1 MESSRDDFVIAL
13 RSAFLKKGTQ
23 QRFSLLSLIF
33 FSIIFLI
40 LGSFNFKIINY
51 VKIGINE
58 IVYRSSFIVSVPE
71 NLLKDSYLTIQN
83 HNKLYKE
90 NENIKS
96 ELEILK
102 AKDLLNEFII
112 LENQRLKNIVDDY
125 LVKSDT
131 IIAKVL
137 SDKGSPFLRSIIIN
151 KGSKHKINLGMVV
164 MDGAY
169 LVGKVVEVNYLSSRV
184 LLLSDLNSKIPVI
197 VEPNA
202 VFSILSGTGK
212 DYGIIQYSKKYEDI
226 KNESIIYTSG
236 AGSLFKAG
244 IPIGRM
250 NINNLSDEKKVEFF
264 SDFSQLKF
272 VKVVSF
278 KKVRINDRVK
288 NKNFIKIILSKV
300 PIILLFVSV
309 LNDFDF
315 NHLSL
320 KYFSFNFSYILIF
333 YYSLKKSESL
343 GYTYIFIAG
352 LFNDVV
358 IGTPIG
364 LSSLI
369 YLILCV
375 AASYLRNITLR
386 PSLLKDCIF
395 FLFTILIINSLLFLS
410 LKFIFNYELNY
421 FDQIINIT
429 FTFLFYFLFSNLF
442 DFFESYFVSRNNAG

>member
-1 MESSRDDFVIAL
+1 MEPSRDDFVIAL

-51 VKIGINE
+51 LKAGIKE
-58 IVYRSSFIVSVPE
+58 VVYRSSFIVSVPE

-83 HNKLYKE
+83 HKKLYKE
-90 NENIKS
+90 NEKIKS

-112 LENQRLKNIVDDY
+112 SENQRLKNIVDDY

-137 SDKGSPFLRSIIIN
+137 SDKSSPYLRSIIIN

-164 MDGAY
+164 IDGEY
-169 LVGKVVEVNYLSSRV
+169 LVGKIVEVNYSSSRV

-197 VEPNA
+197 VEPNT
-202 VFSILSGTGK
+202 VISILSGTGK
-212 DYGIIQYSKKYEDI
+212 DYGVIQYSKKYEDI
-226 KNESIIYTSG
+226 KNESVIYTSG

-250 NINNLSDEKKVEFF
+250 NINNLSDEKKVDFF

-278 KKVRINDRVK
+278 KKSE
-288 NKNFIKIILSKV
+288 NKWQ
-300 PIILLFVSV
+300 
-309 LNDFDF
+309 
-315 NHLSL
+315 
-320 KYFSFNFSYILIF
+320 
-333 YYSLKKSESL
+333 
-343 GYTYIFIAG
+343 G
-352 LFNDVV
+352 
-358 IGTPIG
+358 
-364 LSSLI
+364 
-369 YLILCV
+369 
-375 AASYLRNITLR
+375 
-386 PSLLKDCIF
+386 
-395 FLFTILIINSLLFLS
+395 
-410 LKFIFNYELNY
+410 
-421 FDQIINIT
+421 
-429 FTFLFYFLFSNLF
+429 
-442 DFFESYFVSRNNAG
+442 

>member
-51 VKIGINE
+51 VKIGITE

-90 NENIKS
+90 NEKIKS

-102 AKDLLNEFII
+102 ARDLLNEFII

-226 KNESIIYTSG
+226 KNESVIYTSG
-236 AGSLFKAG
+236 AGNLFKAG

-278 KKVRINDRVK
+278 KKSE
-288 NKNFIKIILSKV
+288 NKWQ
-300 PIILLFVSV
+300 
-309 LNDFDF
+309 
-315 NHLSL
+315 
-320 KYFSFNFSYILIF
+320 
-333 YYSLKKSESL
+333 
-343 GYTYIFIAG
+343 G
-352 LFNDVV
+352 
-358 IGTPIG
+358 
-364 LSSLI
+364 
-369 YLILCV
+369 
-375 AASYLRNITLR
+375 
-386 PSLLKDCIF
+386 
-395 FLFTILIINSLLFLS
+395 
-410 LKFIFNYELNY
+410 
-421 FDQIINIT
+421 
-429 FTFLFYFLFSNLF
+429 
-442 DFFESYFVSRNNAG
+442 

>member
-40 LGSFNFKIINY
+40 LGNFNFKVINY
-51 VKIGINE
+51 IKLGINE

-71 NLLKDSYLTIQN
+71 NLIKDSYLTLQN
-83 HNKLYKE
+83 HNKLYKK
-90 NENIKS
+90 NEKIKF

-102 AKDLLNEFII
+102 AKDLSNEFII
-112 LENQRLKNIVDDY
+112 LENQRLKSIVDDY

-212 DYGIIQYSKKYEDI
+212 NHGIIQYSKKYDDI
-226 KNESIIYTSG
+226 KSESVIYTSG
-236 AGSLFKAG
+236 AGNLFKAG
-244 IPIGRM
+244 IPIGK
-250 NINNLSDEKKVEFF
+250 INDNFLNDEKNVEFF
-264 SDFSQLKF
+264 SDFSQLRF
-272 VKVVSF
+272 VKVLSF
-278 KKVRINDRVK
+278 
-288 NKNFIKIILSKV
+288 L
-300 PIILLFVSV
+300 
-309 LNDFDF
+309 
-315 NHLSL
+315 
-320 KYFSFNFSYILIF
+320 
-333 YYSLKKSESL
+333 KSETEWQS
-343 GYTYIFIAG
+343 
-352 LFNDVV
+352 
-358 IGTPIG
+358 
-364 LSSLI
+364 
-369 YLILCV
+369 
-375 AASYLRNITLR
+375 
-386 PSLLKDCIF
+386 
-395 FLFTILIINSLLFLS
+395 
-410 LKFIFNYELNY
+410 
-421 FDQIINIT
+421 
-429 FTFLFYFLFSNLF
+429 
-442 DFFESYFVSRNNAG
+442 

>member
-40 LGSFNFKIINY
+40 LGNFNFKVINY
-51 VKIGINE
+51 IKLGINE

-71 NLLKDSYLTIQN
+71 NLIKDSYLTLQN
-83 HNKLYKE
+83 HNKLYKK
-90 NENIKS
+90 NEKIKF

-102 AKDLLNEFII
+102 AKDLSNEFII
-112 LENQRLKNIVDDY
+112 LENQRLKSIVDDY

-212 DYGIIQYSKKYEDI
+212 NHGIIQYSKKYDDI
-226 KNESIIYTSG
+226 KSESVIYTSG
-236 AGSLFKAG
+236 AGNLFKAG
-244 IPIGRM
+244 IPIGK
-250 NINNLSDEKKVEFF
+250 INENFLNDEKNVEFF
-264 SDFSQLKF
+264 SDFSQLRF
-272 VKVVSF
+272 VKVLSF
-278 KKVRINDRVK
+278 
-288 NKNFIKIILSKV
+288 L
-300 PIILLFVSV
+300 
-309 LNDFDF
+309 
-315 NHLSL
+315 
-320 KYFSFNFSYILIF
+320 
-333 YYSLKKSESL
+333 KSE
-343 GYTYIFIAG
+343 TEWQ
-352 LFNDVV
+352 N
-358 IGTPIG
+358 
-364 LSSLI
+364 
-369 YLILCV
+369 
-375 AASYLRNITLR
+375 
-386 PSLLKDCIF
+386 
-395 FLFTILIINSLLFLS
+395 
-410 LKFIFNYELNY
+410 
-421 FDQIINIT
+421 
-429 FTFLFYFLFSNLF
+429 
-442 DFFESYFVSRNNAG
+442 

>member
-1 MESSRDDFVIAL
+1 METSRDDFVIAI

-33 FSIIFLI
+33 FSIVFLI

-71 NLLKDSYLTIQN
+71 NLLKDSYLIIQN

-90 NENIKS
+90 NEKIKS

-102 AKDLLNEFII
+102 SKDLLNEFTI
-112 LENQRLKNIVDDY
+112 LENQRLKKVVDDY

-212 DYGIIQYSKKYEDI
+212 DHGIIQYSKKYDDI
-226 KNESIIYTSG
+226 KSESVIYTSG
-236 AGSLFKAG
+236 SGNLFKAG
-244 IPIGRM
+244 IPVGK
-250 NINNLSDEKKVEFF
+250 INNNFLNNEKNIEFF

-272 VKVVSF
+272 VKIYS
-278 KKVRINDRVK
+278 
-288 NKNFIKIILSKV
+288 FIK
-300 PIILLFVSV
+300 
-309 LNDFDF
+309 
-315 NHLSL
+315 
-320 KYFSFNFSYILIF
+320 
-333 YYSLKKSESL
+333 SE
-343 GYTYIFIAG
+343 TEWQ
-352 LFNDVV
+352 N
-358 IGTPIG
+358 
-364 LSSLI
+364 
-369 YLILCV
+369 
-375 AASYLRNITLR
+375 
-386 PSLLKDCIF
+386 
-395 FLFTILIINSLLFLS
+395 
-410 LKFIFNYELNY
+410 
-421 FDQIINIT
+421 
-429 FTFLFYFLFSNLF
+429 
-442 DFFESYFVSRNNAG
+442 

>member
-40 LGSFNFKIINY
+40 LGNFNFKVINY
-51 VKIGINE
+51 IKLGINE

-71 NLLKDSYLTIQN
+71 NLIKDSYLTLQN
-83 HNKLYKE
+83 HNKLYKK
-90 NENIKS
+90 NEKIKF

-102 AKDLLNEFII
+102 AKDLSNEFII
-112 LENQRLKNIVDDY
+112 LENQRLKSIVDDY

-212 DYGIIQYSKKYEDI
+212 NHGIIQYSKKYDDI
-226 KNESIIYTSG
+226 KSESVIYTSG
-236 AGSLFKAG
+236 AGNLFKAG
-244 IPIGRM
+244 IPIGK
-250 NINNLSDEKKVEFF
+250 INENFLNDEKKVEFF
-264 SDFSQLKF
+264 SDFSQLRF
-272 VKVVSF
+272 VKVLSF
-278 KKVRINDRVK
+278 
-288 NKNFIKIILSKV
+288 L
-300 PIILLFVSV
+300 
-309 LNDFDF
+309 
-315 NHLSL
+315 
-320 KYFSFNFSYILIF
+320 
-333 YYSLKKSESL
+333 KSE
-343 GYTYIFIAG
+343 T
-352 LFNDVV
+352 
-358 IGTPIG
+358 
-364 LSSLI
+364 
-369 YLILCV
+369 
-375 AASYLRNITLR
+375 
-386 PSLLKDCIF
+386 
-395 FLFTILIINSLLFLS
+395 
-410 LKFIFNYELNY
+410 E
-421 FDQIINIT
+421 
-429 FTFLFYFLFSNLF
+429 
-442 DFFESYFVSRNNAG
+442 

>member
-40 LGSFNFKIINY
+40 LGNFNFKVINY
-51 VKIGINE
+51 IKLGINE

-71 NLLKDSYLTIQN
+71 NLLKDSYLTLQN
-83 HNKLYKE
+83 HNKLYKK
-90 NENIKS
+90 NEKIKF

-102 AKDLLNEFII
+102 AKDLSNEFII
-112 LENQRLKNIVDDY
+112 LENQRLKSIVDDY

-212 DYGIIQYSKKYEDI
+212 NYGIIQYSKKYDDI
-226 KNESIIYTSG
+226 KSESVIYTSG
-236 AGSLFKAG
+236 AGNLFKAG
-244 IPIGRM
+244 IPIGK
-250 NINNLSDEKKVEFF
+250 INDNFLNDEKNVEFF
-264 SDFSQLKF
+264 SDFSQLRF
-272 VKVVSF
+272 VKVLSF
-278 KKVRINDRVK
+278 
-288 NKNFIKIILSKV
+288 L
-300 PIILLFVSV
+300 
-309 LNDFDF
+309 
-315 NHLSL
+315 
-320 KYFSFNFSYILIF
+320 
-333 YYSLKKSESL
+333 KSE
-343 GYTYIFIAG
+343 T
-352 LFNDVV
+352 
-358 IGTPIG
+358 
-364 LSSLI
+364 
-369 YLILCV
+369 
-375 AASYLRNITLR
+375 
-386 PSLLKDCIF
+386 
-395 FLFTILIINSLLFLS
+395 
-410 LKFIFNYELNY
+410 E
-421 FDQIINIT
+421 
-429 FTFLFYFLFSNLF
+429 
-442 DFFESYFVSRNNAG
+442 